1 MARAAA
7 DPQPAWILHARPY
20 RETSLLVDALTLDD
34 GRVAF
39 IARGV
44 RGARAQ
50 ALRASLQPFQ
60 PLRLALAGRG
70 ELPTLAAT
78 EVHAA
83 ASTLSGRAL
92 LSAFYLNELLLRLLP
107 RQEPSAPLFWRY
119 GATLDALATGAP
131 PGWPLRR
138 FERDLLIALGH
149 APRFDIEA
157 DDGPAV
163 DPLGRYR
170 IAPERGPL
178 RVAEGARASVSGA
191 ALLALAADEDAP
203 EALAQELR
211 RAMRPLIAALLG
223 GRELNSWQ
231 LVADLDALAAAPDGR
246 SG

>member
-1 MARAAA
+1 MAHAAE
-7 DPQPAWILHARPY
+7 PQPAWILHTRPY
-20 RETSLLVDALTLDD
+20 RETSLLVDALTLDT

-50 ALRASLQPFQ
+50 GLRAALQPFQ

-83 ASTLSGRAL
+83 PARLSGRAL
-92 LSAFYLNELLLRLLP
+92 LSAFYLNELLIRLLP
-107 RQEPSAPLFWRY
+107 RLEPSAALFWRY
-119 GATLDALATGAP
+119 GATLEALAAGSA

-138 FERDLLIALGH
+138 FERDLLVVLGH
-149 APRFDIEA
+149 APRFDLEA

-163 DPLGRYR
+163 DPAGRYR
-170 IAPERGPL
+170 LAPERGPL
-178 RVAEGARASVSGA
+178 RVAEGDRSAVSGA
-191 ALLALAADEDAP
+191 ALLALAGDDDAP
-203 EALAQELR
+203 EPMALELR
-211 RAMRPLIAALLG
+211 RVMRPILATLLG
-223 GRELNSWQ
+223 GRELNAWQ
-231 LVADLDALAAAPDGR
+231 VVADLEAMEGAGAGG